1 MLFIST
7 EIWSNKNP
15 EGIVARKLAD
25 GFIKNNVLVDV
36 ITIKDADFPCNGIK
50 YIIQGNTN
58 ELSQKL
64 GKRLIGIER
73 RDIVKAIL
81 NRISNKNINLKN
93 YDVIFTRSE
102 PFYLHNVGKYAKTIS
117 KDICWIASFG
127 DPVYLNPYNT
137 NNLLK
142 KIIIKRMEMD
152 IWTKADVVTHTNKSA
167 IDEYK
172 KLGFTDG
179 NAVVLTNPYQE
190 DESIEVPPPLD
201 NKKIK
206 STEDAIN
213 YAYIGSL
220 YGKRTPEP
228 LFKYLEKCRHKYKLY
243 LIGAVRNSYYESR
256 FGVLNKFLFNRDIH
270 KITDYIRKYKLEANV
285 EILPF
290 MSQSELN
297 NFIQNKVDVLVNI
310 DANINGKNIFLSS
323 KIVEYLRYNLPILNV
338 SIPGASVDLL
348 SDVGVN
354 DYIDIR
360 RNTYSEL
367 NEIPLTSLI
376 PKGEKIVNFSNVEVC
391 KNLLRTINDLYRR
404 TDVQKK

>member
-1 MLFIST
+1 M
-7 EIWSNKNP
+7 
-15 EGIVARKLAD
+15 
-25 GFIKNNVLVDV
+25 
-36 ITIKDADFPCNGIK
+36 
-50 YIIQGNTN
+50 
-58 ELSQKL
+58 
-64 GKRLIGIER
+64 
-73 RDIVKAIL
+73 
-81 NRISNKNINLKN
+81 
-93 YDVIFTRSE
+93 
-102 PFYLHNVGKYAKTIS
+102 
-117 KDICWIASFG
+117 
-127 DPVYLNPYNT
+127 
-137 NNLLK
+137 
-142 KIIIKRMEMD
+142 
-152 IWTKADVVTHTNKSA
+152 
-167 IDEYK
+167 
-172 KLGFTDG
+172 
-179 NAVVLTNPYQE
+179 
-190 DESIEVPPPLD
+190 
-201 NKKIK
+201 
-206 STEDAIN
+206 
-213 YAYIGSL
+213 
-220 YGKRTPEP
+220 
-228 LFKYLEKCRHKYKLY
+228 
-243 LIGAVRNSYYESR
+243 IGAVRNSYYESR

-338 SIPGASVDLL
+338 SIPCASVDLL